1 MPRLV
6 KWGPPGLVL
15 AGFVALAIASPETLL
30 VSARNP
36 LAWLFVAGVVAVS
49 IGLTYA
55 VRRLWARP
63 ALARSIGLIP
73 LVAALV
79 WGFLPAF
86 RDVQVND
93 AAPEGLAAATS
104 IPQPLGSTSA
114 SSTAVSPPATSSSG
128 PGTATGSPPT
138 TQAPPPSTSAPT
150 TPAPAPAGPVE
161 IGAGD
166 LRSLDYQA
174 TGRARLIQLPEGAL
188 LVRFEGLDVENG
200 PDYVVYLVSG
210 EDRRVPGDG
219 VFLGELQGNRGDQ
232 NYDVPAGTP
241 ADGPQTVLIWC
252 RSFAAPVA
260 NAAVV

>member
-1 MPRLV
+1 MHRVV

-15 AGFVALAIASPETLL
+15 AVFVALAIASPETLL

-36 LAWLFVAGVVAVS
+36 VAWLFVAGVVAVS
-49 IGLTYA
+49 IGLAYA
-55 VRRLWARP
+55 ARRLGARP

-73 LVAALV
+73 LVAAMV

-93 AAPEGLAAATS
+93 AAPTGLTAATS
-104 IPQPLGSTSA
+104 TPHPLASTSA
-114 SSTAVSPPATSSSG
+114 SATAVSPPATGSSG
-128 PGTATGSPPT
+128 PGTATGASPT
-138 TQAPPPSTSAPT
+138 TQAPPPSAPAT
-150 TPAPAPAGPVE
+150 ATPAPPPAGPVE

-166 LRSLDYQA
+166 LRSLDYRA
-174 TGRARLIQLPEGAL
+174 SGLARLIQLAEGGL

-200 PDYVVYLVSG
+200 PDYVVYLVG
-210 EDRRVPGDG
+210 GKDRRAPGDG

-232 NYDVPAGTP
+232 NYAVPAGTP